1 MKNAEVPEGV
11 IKVPIFK
18 TPDFE
23 FVAVALA
30 LQEPPVRL
38 VGKEP
43 FDHPTM
49 QRGQVRRKY
58 LFVLACPPNKHIP
71 DWEEK
76 LQMLSLRYMNC
87 ELLVEPT
94 SVAAKRKFLRGYL
107 FDADNTKNKG
117 NSKGRKGTSHDS

>member
-1 MKNAEVPEGV
+1 MKSLDVPEG
-11 IKVPIFK
+11 ITQVPIFK

-30 LQEPPVRL
+30 MQEPPVRL
-38 VGKEP
+38 IGKEP

-49 QRGQVRRKY
+49 QRGQMRRKY
-58 LFVLACPPNKHIP
+58 LFVLACPPNKISA

-76 LQMLSLRYMNC
+76 LSVLSLRYMNC

-107 FDADNTKNKG
+107 FDADNAKNKE
-117 NSKGRKGTSHDS
+117 KRGR